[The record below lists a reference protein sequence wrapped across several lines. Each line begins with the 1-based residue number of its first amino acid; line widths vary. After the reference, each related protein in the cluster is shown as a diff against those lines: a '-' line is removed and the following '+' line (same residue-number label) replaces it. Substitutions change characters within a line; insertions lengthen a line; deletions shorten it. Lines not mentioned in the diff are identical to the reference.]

1 MAVPTPVRKRHE
13 PPVLPDTL
21 NSGSLQPE
29 NKKAKTSGEN
39 EKDAAQPVT
48 PKQGEQEP
56 STLEDAEGATAGK
69 RMHPIGM
76 THRQAQW
83 FDIKFVHQKSQMFLP
98 IWFECWGP
106 HCMGTIC

>member
-56 STLEDAEGATAGK
+56 STLEDAEV
-69 RMHPIGM
+69 
-76 THRQAQW
+76 AQW